1 MNNRVQAELKVG
13 GLCSSTEAPGESAN
27 AHSAAEA
34 ELAGYLPHL
43 DRMSKQLKETSKQIE
58 SSVVGVCNS
67 FQGIAERAQE
77 TVSRTAGF
85 LSSEGQDS
93 SSKPSFESL
102 IEKCGGTLVKILDAT
117 SDAGEISR
125 RAIERIQLMDKASQ
139 EITAAL
145 AKLEQIAREN
155 KMLAMNAR
163 IEAAHAGSHGAGF
176 AVVAVEVVSQT
187 EKSREVTAKVSDL
200 ITNLRALA
208 GSTLDDLQRM
218 NEQDHKRVEVCRLEV
233 DESLREMQVTHSEM
247 KSMLSGI
254 TDAGALLANDI
265 GAAVRGLQFQ
275 DRTSQQIAHVVE
287 DLDTMQA
294 RLATHLGPVK
304 AGGTALNEVFS
315 AYTMQE
321 ERVIAGIGGVE
332 SAAGE
337 VELF

>member
-1 MNNRVQAELKVG
+1 
-13 GLCSSTEAPGESAN
+13 
-27 AHSAAEA
+27 
-34 ELAGYLPHL
+34 
-43 DRMSKQLKETSKQIE
+43 
-58 SSVVGVCNS
+58 
-67 FQGIAERAQE
+67 
-77 TVSRTAGF
+77 
-85 LSSEGQDS
+85 
-93 SSKPSFESL
+93 
-102 IEKCGGTLVKILDAT
+102 
-117 SDAGEISR
+117 
-125 RAIERIQLMDKASQ
+125 MDKASQ
-139 EITAAL
+139 DITAAL

-187 EKSREVTAKVSDL
+187 EKSREVTAKVSGL
-200 ITNLRALA
+200 ITSLRELA
-208 GSTLDDLQRM
+208 GSTLQDLQRM
-218 NEQDHKRVEVCRLEV
+218 NEQDHKRAQKFRIEV
-233 DESLREMQVTHSEM
+233 DESLREMQATHSEM

-294 RLATHLGPVK
+294 RLATYVDPAA
-304 AGGTALNEVFS
+304 AGRSVSDEGFS

-321 ERVIAGIGGVE
+321 ERVIAGIGGME
-332 SAAGE
+332 SEAGN

>member
-1 MNNRVQAELKVG
+1 
-13 GLCSSTEAPGESAN
+13 
-27 AHSAAEA
+27 
-34 ELAGYLPHL
+34 
-43 DRMSKQLKETSKQIE
+43 MSKQLKETSQQIE

-67 FQGIAERAQE
+67 FQGIAERAKE

-85 LSSEGQDS
+85 LSCEGQNS
-93 SSKPSFESL
+93 SSKLSFESL

-125 RAIERIQLMDKASQ
+125 RAIERIEQMDKASQ
-139 EITAAL
+139 EINAAL
-145 AKLEQIAREN
+145 AKLEQIARAN

-200 ITNLRALA
+200 IINLRALA
-208 GSTLDDLQRM
+208 GSTLKDLQRM

-233 DESLREMQVTHSEM
+233 DESLREMQAAHSEM

-265 GAAVRGLQFQ
+265 GSAVRGLQFQ

-294 RLATHLGPVK
+294 RLTTHFGHAT
-304 AGGTALNEVFS
+304 ANETALDLGFS

-321 ERVIAGIGGVE
+321 ERMIAGIGGME